1 MPRVN
6 SLVRKDRRE
15 TELAGDIARLQG
27 MTGLSFKELCKK
39 AGINYETFMRHRKNI
54 KQMRY
59 GELWRFTDACKREI
73 GGEI

>member
-1 MPRVN
+1 MPRCK

-15 TELAGDIARLQG
+15 TDLAGDIARLQG
-27 MTGLSFKELCKK
+27 MTGQSFRQLCKK

-59 GELWRFTDACKREI
+59 GEVWKFTDTCKREI
-73 GGEI
+73 GEEI